1 MGEAMSRRIRGV
13 FNAANFWAIVLYNVL
28 ALNNLEFAKLVGKR
42 LIYKGRNEQ
51 GFYLVKVGRGGFFP
65 VVSSQSE
72 NHRER
77 HEKKDIINRIISH
90 FYRFFSSIFSPSL
103 FLLPGFPLS
112 SLSVLL
118 VTYCGV
124 QLVKERERRQA
135 LLADGEPAKPV
146 DGGKEK
152 AE

>member
-28 ALNNLEFAKLVGKR
+28 SLNSLEFAALVGGR
-42 LIYKGRNEQ
+42 LVLTGWRLLCRSQRKGS
-51 GFYLVKVGRGGFFP
+51 
-65 VVSSQSE
+65 VSP
-72 NHRER
+72 
-77 HEKKDIINRIISH
+77 
-90 FYRFFSSIFSPSL
+90 FLSL
-103 FLLPGFPLS
+103 LSGFPLS
-112 SLSVLL
+112 TLSVLF

-135 LLADGEPAKPV
+135 LLDEPELKPI
-146 DGGKEK
+146 DGGKKK